1 MNFIKKISLFALF
14 ISLATLV
21 NAQILDPVKW
31 SFSSKKIGDT
41 EAELIFTAK
50 IDKGWHLY
58 SQDIP
63 PKGPVATTFEITKS
77 ADFQRVGKITEPK
90 PIVENDPNFDMVLK
104 FFATKAVFKQK
115 IKLLTNKP
123 FVAKGT
129 INFMCCNDVSC
140 LPPNDVTFK
149 INVEG
154 ATGTVEAAT
163 NTDTIAVDSAAIKK
177 NDSLAKNPSDTTGNG
192 TLTNKDDDISKM
204 SLWGLFFFAF
214 LAGLAAIIT
223 PCVFP
228 MIPMTVSF
236 FMHEGESRAK
246 GIFKA
251 LIFGLSIIL
260 IYTVIGTLVA
270 VTLGV
275 NFANFLST
283 HWIPNVLFFLIFMI
297 FAASF
302 FGAFEITMPG
312 WMVNKSDKQ
321 ADKGGILGSFFMAFT
336 LVLVSFSCTGP
347 LVGAILVKSA
357 GGQVLEPIIGMLG
370 FSIAFALPFTIF
382 AFFPSWLNRLPK
394 SGGWLNAVKVVLGFI
409 ELALGLKF
417 LSIAD
422 QTYHWGLLDREVYLA
437 LWIIIFTLMGFY
449 LLGKLKFVHDSEVKH
464 IGVGRLTLAIITFS
478 FVVYMIPGMFG
489 APLKFLSGYMPPQQS
504 LDFDVNKIVRDNA
517 GNKAVDDKNELC
529 GKPKFSEFLHLP
541 HGLTGYFD
549 FDQGDS
555 CAREQNKP
563 VFIDFTGHG
572 CVNCR
577 EMEANVWS
585 DPRVLKILREE
596 YVIITLYVDD
606 KKELSKPEWV
616 TSKYDG
622 EVKKTIGKKFADFQ
636 IYFFNVNAQPYYAL
650 IDPYVPLKD
659 KKDVDKAKL
668 TKSKAYDLNPDNFVK
683 FLQAGIDE
691 FKKRHAAK

>member
-140 LPPNDVTFK
+140 LPPNDVNFK

-154 ATGTVEAAT
+154 ATGTVEA
-163 NTDTIAVDSAAIKK
+163 DTIAVDSAAIKK